1 MNLFYFLILVGILVL
16 VHEYGH
22 YLFAKLHRV
31 GVIEFSIGF
40 GPSIISFEKKKT
52 KFSIRLLPFGG
63 YVKLAGLD
71 AEETIDDET
80 NFHRKSW
87 LARFSI
93 LASGGIMNFL
103 LAIFILSILFAWGVP
118 TVIPTGINSVLPG
131 SPAEL
136 VGIKPGDKIV
146 SINGNLVSTAQDITQ
161 AIQASKD
168 KVILVV
174 ERGEK
179 RLTFEVIPKYDAE
192 QKRKLIGITVPFFTE
207 VRHPIFN
214 ALKMAFSTFIAIIL
228 GTLDALW
235 RLITGRLGAESFS
248 GPIGVARMT
257 GLAAQMGIKVFLQL
271 MAFLSI
277 QWGLFNLLPIP
288 ALDGGRI
295 LFLVLNLW
303 KKIKISPERE
313 NFIHYI
319 GFLILLVLMII
330 VTIGDVRRF

>member
-22 YLFAKLHRV
+22 FLMARLHKV

-40 GPSIISFEKKKT
+40 GPVVISFEKNKT

-71 AEETIDDET
+71 AEETVEDET
-80 NFHRKSW
+80 NFYKKSW

-103 LAIFILSILFAWGVP
+103 LAIVILFLLFVWGVP
-118 TVIPTGINSVLPG
+118 TVVPTGINSVLSG

-136 VGIKPGDKIV
+136 TGLKPGDKII
-146 SINGNLVSTAQDITQ
+146 SINGNPVFTAQDITQ
-161 AIQASKD
+161 AIQNSKN
-168 KVILVV
+168 KVVLVV
-174 ERGEK
+174 EREGN
-179 RLTFEVIPKYDAE
+179 RLTFEVTPKYDAE
-192 QKRKLIGITVPFFTE
+192 QKRRLIGITVPFFTE
-207 VRHPIFN
+207 VKYPFFSAFRM
-214 ALKMAFSTFIAIIL
+214 ALGEFGTIIL

-235 RLITGRLGAESFS
+235 RLMTGRLGAESFS

-257 GLAAQMGIKVFLQL
+257 GVAVQMGIKVFLQL

-295 LFLVLNLW
+295 LFLTLNLW
-303 KKIKISPERE
+303 KKAKISPERE

-319 GFLILLVLMII
+319 GFLVLLVLMII

>member
-16 VHEYGH
+16 IHEYGH
-22 YLFAKLHRV
+22 YLFARLHKV

-40 GPSIISFEKKKT
+40 GPSILSFEKNKT

-71 AEETIDDET
+71 TEETVDDESS
-80 NFHRKSW
+80 FHRKSW

-103 LAIFILSILFAWGVP
+103 LAIFILSLLFTWGFP
-118 TVIPTGINSVLPG
+118 TVIPTGINSVLSG

-136 VGIKPGDKIV
+136 AGIKPGDKII
-146 SINGNLVSTAQDITQ
+146 SINGKLVSTAQDITQ
-161 AIQASKD
+161 AIQSSED
-168 KVILVV
+168 KVILVI
-174 ERGEK
+174 EREGN
-179 RLTFEVIPKYDAE
+179 RLTFEIMPRYDAE
-192 QKRKLIGITVPFFTE
+192 QNKKLIGITVPSFTE
-207 VRHPIFN
+207 IKYSIFN
-214 ALKMAFSTFIAIIL
+214 ALKIAFGTFSAIIL

-235 RLITGRLGAESFS
+235 KLITGRLGTESFS

-257 GLAAQMGIKVFLQL
+257 GAAAQMGIKVFLQL

-295 LFLVLNLW
+295 LFLILNLW
-303 KKIKISPERE
+303 KRVKISPERE

-319 GFLILLVLMII
+319 GFIILLVLMII
-330 VTIGDVRRF
+330 VTIGDVRKF